1 MPHFTK
7 LAACLAAGLLIA
19 SSLCFTTATAA
30 TAFPRGCA
38 VTGYGFVENDLVI
51 NEKGDQSYYLIQNRS
66 DKKVELEHYEINP
79 DVFMSPK
86 LEVKFD
92 TGNWSAFASDVINM
106 HFRCYTQANGDKMI
120 MSCRDA
126 LDVCQYPRVKFALSN
141 MGNYWIST
149 NKPLE
154 QVIKDTVA
162 KGIYLRW

>member
-1 MPHFTK
+1 MPNYTK
-7 LAACLAAGLLIA
+7 LTAFLALSI
-19 SSLCFTTATAA
+19 CFTHATAA
-30 TAFPRGCA
+30 TSYPRGCT
-38 VTGYGFVENDLVI
+38 VTGYGFIENDLVI
-51 NEKGDQSYYLIQNRS
+51 NDKGEQTYYLIQNRS
-66 DKKVELEHYEINP
+66 EKKVELEHYETNP

-92 TGNWSAFASDVINM
+92 STRWSAFASDVTNM

-120 MSCRDA
+120 VSCRDA

-141 MGNYWIST
+141 MGNYWVST

-162 KGIYLRW
+162 KGILLRW